1 MDARNLTELLK
12 ANDDNK
18 PNHADKSGDIAVD
31 VLPTGSVLFGTL
43 EIQLLEQMPLRGNP
57 AHPHFIPLLPG
68 QKNRPRK
75 LHQQPHAMKDSTV
88 LDYSDLGSFED
99 FKSAA
104 ANANLIFAINSRD
117 EGQRGIVWGHSLLS
131 AISQEIIPPQECRAI
146 GFRVDFGTTELEHL
160 HAATQ
165 VLFGCHDGNFSEGAK

>member
-1 MDARNLTELLK
+1 MYATHTY
-12 ANDDNK
+12 K
-18 PNHADKSGDIAVD
+18 PNHADKSGGIAVD
-31 VLPTGSVLFGTL
+31 VLPTGGVLLGTL
-43 EIQLLEQMPLRGNP
+43 EIRVLEQMPQRTNP
-57 AHPHFIPLLPG
+57 AHPHFIPMLSRPPL
-68 QKNRPRK
+68 RPRN
-75 LHQQPHAMKDSTV
+75 LPQQPHTMKDSTV
-88 LDYSDLGSFED
+88 LDYSDLESFED

-165 VLFGCHDGNFSEGAK
+165 VLFGCHDGNFSERAK